1 MNIIKIKKLSF
12 LKTILFLTLIL
23 SATVSQAQQIEVK
36 GTVKGKIN
44 NEVTPL
50 DNATIYLKGTK
61 TATTTTK
68 KGAFKFP
75 KKLNIGDVLVFSYL
89 GYLKKSIKIKENT
102 TTLNVVLLEDENE
115 MLGALNSNKRYASK
129 RKKQK
134 N

>member
-1 MNIIKIKKLSF
+1 M
-12 LKTILFLTLIL
+12 
-23 SATVSQAQQIEVK
+23 
-36 GTVKGKIN
+36 
-44 NEVTPL
+44 
-50 DNATIYLKGTK
+50 
-61 TATTTTK
+61 
-68 KGAFKFP
+68 
-75 KKLNIGDVLVFSYL
+75 FSYL